1 MLEVRDIHTYYG
13 DSYVLQGV
21 SLQAAQ
27 GTVVAVL
34 GRNGM
39 GKTTLMRSIIGYT
52 PTAPRSALVQGQDGL
67 RSSPAPPGPE
77 RRGEGAIPRHL
88 AHDGTHRKEYTCN
101 GEGRLYRGS
110 W

>member
-1 MLEVRDIHTYYG
+1 M
-13 DSYVLQGV
+13 LQGV

-52 PTAPRSALVQGQDGL
+52 PTAPRSALVQGQDGHE
-67 RSSPAPPGPE
+67 APSYL
-77 RRGEGAIPRHL
+77 L
-88 AHDGTHRKEYTCN
+88 AQNAEVKAQYLGI
-101 GEGRLYRGS
+101 
-110 W
+110 

>member
-1 MLEVRDIHTYYG
+1 MIGLISSCG

-27 GTVVAVL
+27 GTVVVL

-52 PTAPRSALVQGQDGL
+52 PTAPRSALVQGQDDL
-67 RSSPAPPGPE
+67 
-77 RRGEGAIPRHL
+77 
-88 AHDGTHRKEYTCN
+88 
-101 GEGRLYRGS
+101 
-110 W
+110 

>member
-1 MLEVRDIHTYYG
+1 M
-13 DSYVLQGV
+13 LQGV
-21 SLQAAQ
+21 SPKAAQ

-67 RSSPAPPGPE
+67 RSSLVPPSPE

-88 AHDGTHRKEYTCN
+88 AHDGTHRKEYT
-101 GEGRLYRGS
+101 
-110 W
+110 